1 MRAHRFL
8 PMLSVRLLL
17 VGAVFLPTQLMTAHS
32 ALAHGDGISEINTAH
47 TSQSISPNPAS
58 PKAAGLQAA
67 CWALSMPYGA
77 VKVAYAIGGGVVGG
91 LAWTVTGGNTELA
104 KSIWISSMT
113 GDYIVQPQHL
123 SGEKRLYFVGP
134 PE

>member
-17 VGAVFLPTQLMTAHS
+17 VGAVLLPTQLMTAHS
-32 ALAHGDGISEINTAH
+32 AMAHGDGISEISPAH
-47 TSQSISPNPAS
+47 ASQSISPNPAS

-77 VKVAYAIGGGVVGG
+77 MKVAYAIGGGVVGG

-104 KSIWISSMT
+104 KSIWVSSMT

>member
-32 ALAHGDGISEINTAH
+32 ALAHADGISEISISHA
-47 TSQSISPNPAS
+47 SQSISPNPAS

-77 VKVAYAIGGGVVGG
+77 MKVAYAIGGGVVGG